1 MLLRE
6 HNLFVLHQIEI
17 MILTVCIGD
26 LVKCMYLII
35 LIKWERVVSNAFN
48 MNQNFLSLFL
58 SLVSI
63 FLLLSI
69 D

>member
-1 MLLRE
+1 MLLHE
-6 HNLFVLHQIEI
+6 HNFFVLHQIEI
-17 MILTVCIGD
+17 IILTVCIDD

-35 LIKWERVVSNAFN
+35 IIKWERVVSNAFN
-48 MNQNFLSLFL
+48 MNQNFLSVFL
-58 SLVSI
+58 SLVSF